1 MNPILS
7 IALLNVEAPN
17 VSDASISFVLRV
29 RSASLLADTTED
41 PGSVSSAILAVLSKV
56 TSNNLVLRSF
66 DYYLQPILSQAKTYF
81 TRTIEIDPAS
91 TIDLAFLNTETPL
104 INLLKALDDSIASFS
119 TLSNIEVYKTITADV
134 AETSEQEA
142 RVLLKRLNIEVAST
156 LSYPSVEPLLKKED
170 TAATLSEL
178 SRIVNYNRPE
188 FSNTQPSKVAASE
201 EFNYKRP
208 YTYKSI
214 LGFLEN
220 ISVPKSA
227 GILEEALNL
236 ESLPSLLVFLGGL
249 DSDLFISKAGR
260 SHGGN
265 WQGIGASLSF
275 YKDNTTDKILLE
287 EDSVTGYAY
296 IAEELT
302 TLYDFDVKKKNYL
315 SFTNPLA
322 FAGFPDSLQRN
333 YTWSLNNTRER
344 QESRVDTRAERR
356 EKNWNSV
363 GIKFDFSND
372 KKEEVEI
379 VEEVL
384 SAKAELKYSELKLQ
398 EDTERTEY
406 LSFTNPLAFAGFPDS
421 LQRNYTWSLNNT
433 RERQESRVDTRA
445 ERREKNWNSVGIQ
458 FDFLPTYYN
467 NVKAISQALTAK
479 SIFPVDRLDIEEATK
494 RTEYLSFTNPLAFTG
509 YQPNTLGRIYTWGL
523 NNTRERQESR
533 VDTRAERR
541 EKNWNSVGIQFD
553 FLTTYYSNAKTISVD
568 LSGPAKIRTELLES
582 IDRDKK
588 AFDIS
593 FVYPISFAGFVPSI
607 YPQNVNRT
615 YTWNLNNNTTERQE
629 SRVDLRAE
637 RRELNWQG
645 VGLKMSVPI
654 RFPEQLIDI
663 EEFILAAKAHYAPEL
678 VQTQSNIKKKDIEL
692 NFLSPTGQERLEEE
706 VNVRLK
712 NYLFLDKPFTLDIL
726 LDILCLVFRVPIFTQ
741 PIASTEEVSYLKP
754 LLTKTEKIK
763 IYSDN
768 YLDITKDTSE
778 LINIISDARA
788 VRPVY
793 SASISDVSD
802 SLVSLLN
809 SNYREAID
817 TQETFYRQAK
827 YIRNPV
833 DAVEVDATA
842 SGFAQDYSPAYF
854 SQAYVGT
861 AFLGE

>member
-208 YTYKSI
+208 NNYKSI

-220 ISVPKSA
+220 ISVPKSV

-275 YKDNTTDKILLE
+275 YKDNITDKILLE

-406 LSFTNPLAFAGFPDS
+406 LSFTNPLAFAAFPDS
-421 LQRNYTWSLNNT
+421 LQRNYTWS
-433 RERQESRVDTRA
+433 
-445 ERREKNWNSVGIQ
+445 
-458 FDFLPTYYN
+458 
-467 NVKAISQALTAK
+467 
-479 SIFPVDRLDIEEATK
+479 
-494 RTEYLSFTNPLAFTG
+494 
-509 YQPNTLGRIYTWGL
+509 L

-588 AFDIS
+588 TFDIS

-615 YTWNLNNNTTERQE
+615 YTWNLNNTTERQE

-678 VQTQSNIKKKDIEL
+678 VQTQSNIKKDIEL

-741 PIASTEEVSYLKP
+741 PIASTEDVSYLKP

>member
-7 IALLNVEAPN
+7 IALLNVEAPDLSN
-17 VSDASISFVLRV
+17 ASISLVFRV
-29 RSASLLADTTED
+29 SSVNLLADATEG

-56 TSNNLVLRSF
+56 TSNNLILRSF
-66 DYYLQPILSQAKTYF
+66 DYYIQPILSEAKTYF
-81 TRTIEIDPAS
+81 TRVIEVDPTSTIE
-91 TIDLAFLNTETPL
+91 LAFLNTETPL
-104 INLLKALDDSIASFS
+104 IYLLKAVDDSIASFS
-119 TLSNIEVYKTITADV
+119 ALSNIEVYKTITADV
-134 AETSEQEA
+134 AETSEQQA
-142 RVLLKRLNIEVAST
+142 RVLLKRFNTEVAST
-156 LSYPSVEPLLKKED
+156 LSYSALEPLLKKED

-201 EFNYKRP
+201 TFNYIRP
-208 YTYKSI
+208 NIYKSI

-220 ISVPKSA
+220 ISVPKSG
-227 GILEEALNL
+227 GISEDTLNL
-236 ESLPSLLVFLGGL
+236 ESLPSLSVFLGGL

-275 YKDNTTDKILLE
+275 YKDNIADKILLE

-333 YTWSLNNTRER
+333 YTWKLNNTRER

-372 KKEEVEI
+372 NNEEVEI

-458 FDFLPTYYN
+458 FDFL
-467 NVKAISQALTAK
+467 
-479 SIFPVDRLDIEEATK
+479 
-494 RTEYLSFTNPLAFTG
+494 
-509 YQPNTLGRIYTWGL
+509 
-523 NNTRERQESR
+523 
-533 VDTRAERR
+533 
-541 EKNWNSVGIQFD
+541 
-553 FLTTYYSNAKTISVD
+553 TTYYSNAKTISVD

-588 AFDIS
+588 TFDIS

-615 YTWNLNNNTTERQE
+615 YTWRLNNTRERQE

-645 VGLKMSVPI
+645 VGLKMSVPV
-654 RFPEQLIDI
+654 RLPEQLIEI
-663 EEFILAAKAHYAPEL
+663 EEAVLAAKAHYASEL
-678 VQTQSNIKKKDIEL
+678 VQILHNQKKDIEL
-692 NFLSPTGQERLEEE
+692 NFLSPTGPERLEEQ
-706 VNVRLK
+706 VNARLK
-712 NYLFLDKPFTLDIL
+712 NSLFLDKPLNLNL
-726 LDILCLVFRVPIFTQ
+726 LTDSLFLLYRVPIFTQ
-741 PIASTEEVSYLKP
+741 PIAVTQEVSDLEILLK
-754 LLTKTEKIK
+754 KIEKIK

-778 LINIISDARA
+778 LINIISDAIVR
-788 VRPVY
+788 RPVY

>member
-7 IALLNVEAPN
+7 IALLNVEAPDLSN
-17 VSDASISFVLRV
+17 ASISLVFRV
-29 RSASLLADTTED
+29 SSVNLLADATEG

-56 TSNNLVLRSF
+56 TSNNLILRSF
-66 DYYLQPILSQAKTYF
+66 DYYIQPILSEAKTYF
-81 TRTIEIDPAS
+81 TRVIEVDPTSTIE
-91 TIDLAFLNTETPL
+91 LAFLNTETPL
-104 INLLKALDDSIASFS
+104 IYLLKAVDDSIASFS
-119 TLSNIEVYKTITADV
+119 ALSNIEVYKTITADV
-134 AETSEQEA
+134 AETSEQQA
-142 RVLLKRLNIEVAST
+142 RVLLKRFNTEVAST
-156 LSYPSVEPLLKKED
+156 LSYSALEPLLKKED

-201 EFNYKRP
+201 TFNYIRP
-208 YTYKSI
+208 NIYKSI

-220 ISVPKSA
+220 ISVPKSG
-227 GILEEALNL
+227 GISEDTLNL
-236 ESLPSLLVFLGGL
+236 ESLPSLSVFLGGL

-275 YKDNTTDKILLE
+275 YKDNIADKILLE

-333 YTWSLNNTRER
+333 YTWKLNNTRER

-372 KKEEVEI
+372 NNEEVEI

-421 LQRNYTWSLNNT
+421 LQRNYTW
-433 RERQESRVDTRA
+433 
-445 ERREKNWNSVGIQ
+445 K
-458 FDFLPTYYN
+458 
-467 NVKAISQALTAK
+467 
-479 SIFPVDRLDIEEATK
+479 
-494 RTEYLSFTNPLAFTG
+494 
-509 YQPNTLGRIYTWGL
+509 L

-553 FLTTYYSNAKTISVD
+553 FLTTYYSNAKTISQPLTAKSIFPVDRLDIEEATKRTEYLSFTNPLAFIGYQPNTLGRIYTWKLNNTRERQESRVDTRAERREKNWNSVGVQFDFLTTYYSNAKTISVD

-588 AFDIS
+588 TFDIS

-615 YTWNLNNNTTERQE
+615 YTWRLNNTRERQE

-645 VGLKMSVPI
+645 VGLKMSVPV
-654 RFPEQLIDI
+654 RLPEQLIEI
-663 EEFILAAKAHYAPEL
+663 EEAVLAAKAHYASEL
-678 VQTQSNIKKKDIEL
+678 VQIQHNQKKDIEL
-692 NFLSPTGQERLEEE
+692 NFLSPTGPERLEEQ
-706 VNVRLK
+706 VNARLK
-712 NYLFLDKPFTLDIL
+712 NSLFLDKPLNLNL
-726 LDILCLVFRVPIFTQ
+726 LTDSLFLLYRVPIFTQ
-741 PIASTEEVSYLKP
+741 PIAVTQEVSDLEILLK
-754 LLTKTEKIK
+754 KIEKIK

-778 LINIISDARA
+778 LINIISDAIVR
-788 VRPVY
+788 RPVY